1 MRVSRMGLA
10 LLLGFAASSCYT
22 YTPVESPAVGS
33 SIRVHVPITNA
44 LRDANQAPETAAVEG
59 EVVSVGDTLA
69 LATERRQEYGAY
81 REVIQYDTLR
91 VGMDRPTLIEVRAFS
106 SQKSILLGTVIAA
119 GVTFAALGAFNAGND
134 GSSGQDTGPGPGP
147 TPAVVASPSII
158 SAILGLFGN

>member
-1 MRVSRMGLA
+1 MRVPRMGLA
-10 LLLGFAASSCYT
+10 VLLGLAASSCYT
-22 YTPVESPAVGS
+22 YTPVQNPAMGS
-33 SIRVHVPITNA
+33 TIRVHVPIGNA

-91 VGMDRPTLIEVRAFS
+91 VGMDQPTLIEVRAFS

-119 GVTFAALGAFNAGND
+119 GATFAAVAAFNAGDD
-134 GSSGQDTGPGPGP
+134 GSGGDDSEPSPGP
-147 TPAVVASPSII
+147 TPAVVVSPSII
-158 SAILGLFGN
+158 SAIIGLFGH